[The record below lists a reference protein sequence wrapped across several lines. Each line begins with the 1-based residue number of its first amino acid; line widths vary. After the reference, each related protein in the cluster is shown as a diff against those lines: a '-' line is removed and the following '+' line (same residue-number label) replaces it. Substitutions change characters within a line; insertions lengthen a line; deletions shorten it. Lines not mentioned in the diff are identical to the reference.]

1 MDKPKSKYY
10 IDYIYNQPTG
20 SNFYF
25 QLVRTADDAIL
36 YANPNLDYVKIRCW
50 ELGIS
55 KEDVII
61 L

>member
-1 MDKPKSKYY
+1 MKVTTKYY
-10 IDYIYNQPTG
+10 VDYIYNQPSG
-20 SNFYF
+20 ANFYF

-50 ELGIS
+50 ELGINAN
-55 KEDVII
+55 EVTI